1 MYSAARLL
9 LVLSAAGTLSVAA
22 CAGDEPEVPAIGIE
36 VQEVDVG
43 YVRGDSVR
51 SLRFEMTL
59 ANTTSVPQHVYAFA
73 YATNNDVDP
82 PARAVY
88 PPKVLQSMPPD
99 RRFAFA
105 TPTVGIEK
113 RVAAGESVPFAG
125 VLVLPTRWH
134 DGRPIET
141 SDFTRLALFLYN
153 AEGRRVFEKSWP
165 LVP

>member
-1 MYSAARLL
+1 MASSARLL
-9 LVLSAAGTLSVAA
+9 LVLYAVGTMSLAA
-22 CAGDEPEVPAIGIE
+22 CAGNEPEAPALGIE
-36 VQEVDVG
+36 VHDVDVG

-59 ANTTSVPQHVYAFA
+59 TNATSEPQHFYAFA

-82 PARAVY
+82 PARSVY

-113 RVAAGESVPFAG
+113 QVAAGERVPFAG
-125 VLVLPTRWH
+125 VLVLPRRWH
-134 DGRPIET
+134 DGRAIET

-153 AEGRRVFEKSWP
+153 REGRRVFEKSWP